1 MLAALICGNVNAQEE
16 AAEAAAAPDELT
28 QALQEGQVL
37 LDTRFRYENADQN
50 GLEDSDAFTGRIRLG
65 YQTGSYH
72 GFQVLAEFEGTAA
85 LNDEDN
91 YDGFPGSA
99 PDTHSVIADP
109 ESAEL
114 NRLQIL
120 WQNDTNTFVGGRQ
133 RINLDNSRF
142 VGNDGWRQNE
152 QTFDSILLANQ
163 SIEDLTLAYAW
174 VDQVNRIYG
183 ADSPVGALSRLH
195 ANAHIVHGSYTGLSF
210 GKLAAYNYY
219 LDVENPGLED
229 ASTNTLGIS
238 LTGSIKVGAAEDYD
252 LSYHAENAQQS
263 DTADST
269 LNFDADYYHFN
280 AKLTR
285 DPIAVG
291 LGYEVLGSDNGVS
304 VQTPLASLHQFN
316 GFADVFLATPADG
329 LEDFYIVG
337 SCDLPRNTVLS
348 IFYHDFESDENSTD
362 LGGEI
367 DIVLGYQHNDN
378 WSATAK
384 YAD

>member
-1 MLAALICGNVNAQEE
+1 M
-16 AAEAAAAPDELT
+16 
-28 QALQEGQVL
+28 L
-37 LDTRFRYENADQN
+37 LDTRFRDENADQN
-50 GLEDSDAFTGRIRLG
+50 GLEESDAFTGRIRLG

-72 GFQVLAEFEGTAA
+72 GFQVLAEYEGTAA
-85 LNDEDN
+85 LNDEDD

-99 PDTHSVIADP
+99 PDTHSVITDP

-120 WQNDTNTFVGGRQ
+120 WQNVTNTFVGGR
-133 RINLDNSRF
+133 
-142 VGNDGWRQNE
+142 
-152 QTFDSILLANQ
+152 Q

-195 ANAHIVHGSYTGLSF
+195 ANAHIIHGSYTGLSF

-229 ASTNTLGIS
+229 ASTNTSGIS
-238 LTGSIKVGAAEDYD
+238 LTGSIKMGAAEDYD
-252 LSYHAENAQQS
+252 LSYHAEYAQQS

-269 LNFDADYYHFN
+269 LDFDADYYHFN

-304 VQTPLASLHQFN
+304 VQTPLASLHHFN

-329 LEDFYIVG
+329 LEDFYIAG
-337 SCDLPRNTVLS
+337 SCDLPKNTVLS
-348 IFYHDFESDENSTD
+348 IYYHDFESDENSTD
-362 LGGEI
+362 LGDEI
-367 DIVLGYQHNDN
+367 DILFGYQHNDN

-384 YAD
+384 YADYDQGDDATYSSTQRFFIQLDYQF